1 MIEFIYLFLFR
12 SLSGAQNGFGYAR
25 QQNGRRIT
33 TFLMELILIGTAF
46 VFLRGDA
53 SPVWWQMIFILG
65 GLVISLLGVA
75 GVEGSFDPEWNLLFD
90 DVHFWE
96 VLATGGVTISW
107 VAAGGNLV
115 TIAASVYPALIL
127 HKGFVNIGSRKSFF
141 YHGTDDHTGKTYS
154 IPILGWK
161 IPRLSTSWRITLAVA
176 SIAAFGLSQLFHFGF
191 SIYTVLGIKL

>member
-1 MIEFIYLFLFR
+1 MFEFLYLFIFR
-12 SLSGAQNGFGYAR
+12 AVSGAQNGFGYADR
-25 QQNGRRIT
+25 QNGRRIV
-33 TFLMELILIGTAF
+33 TFLMELALIATGF
-46 VFLRGDA
+46 LFLRIGDHLE
-53 SPVWWQMIFILG
+53 WWQMMFVIV
-65 GLVISLLGVA
+65 GLVVSLLGVA
-75 GVEGSFDPEWNLLFD
+75 GVEGSFDPEWNLIFD

-107 VAAGGNLV
+107 VVAGGNLV

-141 YHGTDDHTGKTYS
+141 YHGTDDETGKTYS

-176 SIAAFGLSQLFHFGF
+176 SIAVFGLSQLFHFGI
-191 SIYTVLGIKL
+191 SIYTLLGIKM